1 MHSNSQIKKGALLS
15 YAAIVFNII
24 AGFIYTP
31 WMVGQIGKSDY
42 GLYILVTS
50 FLTYFVMDFGL
61 GPTIAR
67 FISNYK
73 ATQETDKINQLLG
86 LTTRFYLFINL
97 FLLLVLVGVYFFI
110 DRIFLELTPDE
121 ILKFKTIYLIA
132 GGFSL
137 LSFPFLPLDGVL
149 IAYEKFVVLKLCD
162 VISKVA
168 TIVLMVIALL
178 MGYKLYA
185 LVAINALVGIA
196 IILIKLVVIKKA
208 LPIRPNLKYRSKT
221 LLKELFKFSFW
232 ISVIGIAQRLLINIA
247 PLVLGIVSG
256 TEAIALFSIGVV
268 IEGYVWTFAHA
279 LNGLFLSKVTQL
291 NLKEN
296 NLKEVTDLMI
306 RVGRIQLIIM
316 GFLLIGL
323 ITLGQEFIVLWMG
336 EHFRESYYVVV
347 LMIVPSFIIL
357 TQDIA
362 YTYLFVVNELK
373 YRAILFLS
381 AAVVSL
387 ILSFLLAPT
396 LGALGCA
403 IGICTAT
410 MACHVIG
417 MNIIYWKKLQLDIPR
432 FFKEC
437 FGSLLMPLLCTLA
450 VGFLAHYFFTSIN
463 FFMFIVK
470 VILVSSTY
478 IISIWM
484 FGMNEDEKHQLRNTF
499 FVILSKFKRL

>member
-1 MHSNSQIKKGALLS
+1 MDSNSQIKKGALLS

-31 WMVGQIGKSDY
+31 WMVDQIGNSDY

-61 GPTIAR
+61 GTTIAR

-86 LTTRFYLFINL
+86 LTTRFYLLINL
-97 FLLLVLVGVYFFI
+97 IILLVLVGVYFFI
-110 DRIFLELTPDE
+110 DSIFLELTNDE

-196 IILIKLVVIKKA
+196 IILIKLVVIKNA

-316 GFLLIGL
+316 GLVLIGL

-336 EHFRESYYVVV
+336 EYFRESYYVVV
-347 LMIVPSFIIL
+347 LMIVPSFIII
-357 TQDIA
+357 TQEIA

-381 AAVVSL
+381 ATVVSL
-387 ILSFLLAPT
+387 ILSFLLAPS

-410 MACHVIG
+410 IACHIIG
-417 MNIIYWKKLQLDIPR
+417 MNIIYWKKIQLDIPR
-432 FFKEC
+432 FFKQC

-450 VGFLAHYFFTSIN
+450 VGYILSYSFTSSNI
-463 FFMFIVK
+463 FIFLLK
-470 VILVSSTY
+470 VSLVTLFYIVMVWFTGIKNEEKELFKQPILK
-478 IISIWM
+478 I
-484 FGMNEDEKHQLRNTF
+484 MNKL
-499 FVILSKFKRL
+499 KK

>member
-208 LPIRPNLKYRSKT
+208 LPIRPNLS
-221 LLKELFKFSFW
+221 
-232 ISVIGIAQRLLINIA
+232 
-247 PLVLGIVSG
+247 
-256 TEAIALFSIGVV
+256 TEA
-268 IEGYVWTFAHA
+268 
-279 LNGLFLSKVTQL
+279 
-291 NLKEN
+291 
-296 NLKEVTDLMI
+296 
-306 RVGRIQLIIM
+306 
-316 GFLLIGL
+316 
-323 ITLGQEFIVLWMG
+323 
-336 EHFRESYYVVV
+336 
-347 LMIVPSFIIL
+347 
-357 TQDIA
+357 
-362 YTYLFVVNELK
+362 
-373 YRAILFLS
+373 
-381 AAVVSL
+381 
-387 ILSFLLAPT
+387 
-396 LGALGCA
+396 
-403 IGICTAT
+403 
-410 MACHVIG
+410 
-417 MNIIYWKKLQLDIPR
+417 KL
-432 FFKEC
+432 
-437 FGSLLMPLLCTLA
+437 
-450 VGFLAHYFFTSIN
+450 Y
-463 FFMFIVK
+463 
-470 VILVSSTY
+470 
-478 IISIWM
+478 
-484 FGMNEDEKHQLRNTF
+484 
-499 FVILSKFKRL
+499 